1 MIWLFPKTKSM
12 LALFEAIGFLAMAA
26 CIKEGLAWYI
36 VIPAWLLVSALVY
49 FAVSAA
55 ALHLH
60 NRFLALLFNAQQPG
74 EFVRLYAP
82 LTEAKSLRRNVRFT
96 MKSYLACAYEA
107 MGKYD
112 KALSVLDSM
121 PEQKKSRQ
129 CQAQAI
135 IDAQRCGV
143 YLSMGKT
150 DEAKQKY
157 QDLQSSGSGTVREQT
172 MELLRIRIAIA
183 DGKNTKKDE
192 AYVLLAISKAATL
205 LQKNEL
211 KLLLGRIYAQIGEPE
226 LSAAYLREVSA
237 CPKELHITADAKNE
251 LARIMEKSIGG

>member
-1 MIWLFPKTKSM
+1 MIWLFPKTRSM
-12 LALFEAIGFLAMAA
+12 LALFEALAFLAMAA

-36 VIPAWLLVSALVY
+36 VIPAWLLASALVY
-49 FAVSAA
+49 LAVSAA

-60 NRFLALLFNAQQPG
+60 NKFLALLFSAQQPG

-112 KALSVLDSM
+112 KALSVLGAM
-121 PEQKKSRQ
+121 PEQKGARQ
-129 CQAQAI
+129 RQAQAI
-135 IDAQRCGV
+135 IAAQRCGV

-150 DEAKQKY
+150 DKAKQEY
-157 QDLQSSGSGTVREQT
+157 QALQTAGNGAVREQT
-172 MELLRIRIAIA
+172 AELLRIRIALA
-183 DGKNTKKDE
+183 EGKSTKQDE

-226 LSAAYLREVSA
+226 LSAAYIKEVSA
-237 CPKELHITADAKNE
+237 CPKELHITADAKSE
-251 LARIMEKSIGG
+251 LARIEE